1 VIAVFANL
9 ALAVTNQQEAVMA
22 VKTTTKVEGM
32 LRALKDYRDGVKEV
46 MDTQDCTKTELAYGE
61 GQFDAMNLIIEQM
74 EKLFKVELS

>member
-1 VIAVFANL
+1 
-9 ALAVTNQQEAVMA
+9 MA

-46 MDTQDCTKTELAYGE
+46 MDTQDCTKAELAYGE